1 MVMRDAETQYWAVE
15 PGPRTGWQPRPL
27 RQAEPVGE
35 ASHAPDVG
43 DRRHTGIDG
52 ERQAWQPAPIP
63 PYNFT
68 PDLTQVTGPQIE
80 EPEIGGRPLPTGEL
94 AQLPAGSAAQP
105 RQRHGPGL
113 PGGA

>member
-1 MVMRDAETQYWAVE
+1 MPEIEKPDAAAGDRAADRHMAAADEYEVSAMVMRDAETQYWAVE

-80 EPEIGGRPLPTGEL
+80 EPEIGG
-94 AQLPAGSAAQP
+94 
-105 RQRHGPGL
+105 
-113 PGGA
+113 